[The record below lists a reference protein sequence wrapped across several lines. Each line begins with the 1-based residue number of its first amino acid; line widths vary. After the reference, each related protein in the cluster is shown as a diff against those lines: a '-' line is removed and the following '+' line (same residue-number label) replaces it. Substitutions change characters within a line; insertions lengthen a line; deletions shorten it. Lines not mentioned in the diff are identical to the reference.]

1 MTGARDALNATRPA
15 LLSPRDQVDYLIGL
29 GQSLYLAG
37 LFGSAAELF
46 DTSLERSA
54 ALPDRGGEISAWAG
68 PWAHD
73 ARWWDRRARA
83 RRAYWQVLVA
93 APDGERVACLV
104 AVTAGDAALE
114 AIYD

>member
-1 MTGARDALNATRPA
+1 MSGRGDPSAPPARLRC
-15 LLSPRDQVDYLIGL
+15 
-29 GQSLYLAG
+29 
-37 LFGSAAELF
+37 
-46 DTSLERSA
+46 A
-54 ALPDRGGEISAWAG
+54 ALPGRGGEIAAWAG

-104 AVTAGDAALE
+104 AVTAGHAALE

>member
-1 MTGARDALNATRPA
+1 MSGRGDSSAPPARLRC
-15 LLSPRDQVDYLIGL
+15 
-29 GQSLYLAG
+29 
-37 LFGSAAELF
+37 
-46 DTSLERSA
+46 A
-54 ALPDRGGEISAWAG
+54 ALPGRGGEIAAWAG

-73 ARWWDRRARA
+73 ARWWDRQARA

-104 AVTAGDAALE
+104 AVTAGHAALE